1 MALIAEQV
9 AVVTGVELEPVLVA
23 RAAGVDQ
30 VLDRVGSPAGIPRV
44 VIRVAVFDVVVA
56 DLQDSSGI
64 VPSGGPPAGP
74 ASIRRA
80 TPSFTAVRPTAAQCL
95 QKAPSCPYGQLQ
107 FPVSCRFRAVRLTW

>member
-1 MALIAEQV
+1 VALIAEQV

-44 VIRVAVFDVVVA
+44 VIRVAVFD
-56 DLQDSSGI
+56 DSSGI